1 MSCKKSGLLGGSG
14 IPGVGGIVSGALKVG
29 RSIAKRFGF
38 ADGGRPPVGVPSIV
52 GEEGPEL
59 VNLSRGS
66 QVVPNDRIQ
75 GGLAEG
81 QFGEVNMEPLVEAIM
96 SLKSE
101 LQQIKKHTQSTSKG
115 VDGIKI
121 GSAV

>member
-1 MSCKKSGLLGGSG
+1 MRRD
-14 IPGVGGIVSGALKVG
+14 VEGAK
-29 RSIAKRFGF
+29 
-38 ADGGRPPVGVPSIV
+38 ADGGGIYKSGTYLV